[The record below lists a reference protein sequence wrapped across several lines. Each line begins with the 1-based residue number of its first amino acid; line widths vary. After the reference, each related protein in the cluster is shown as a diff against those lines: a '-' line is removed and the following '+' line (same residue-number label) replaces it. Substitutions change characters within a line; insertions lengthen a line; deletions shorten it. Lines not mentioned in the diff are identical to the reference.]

1 MIDDTY
7 TIIVDTREQRPW
19 SFAHRATSK
28 TKLDTGDYSIAGMED
43 IIAIERKQSVNEIA
57 TNIVETRFVNVL
69 KRLSSIKYGFIL
81 LEFDLEDIFRYP
93 IGSNMPKHL
102 WEKSRIKPQFIMK
115 HVLEWQMKYNIH
127 VLFCGDADNAEKTA
141 EYIFDRVYKLE
152 NINE

>member
-19 SFAHRATSK
+19 NFAHRATSK
-28 TKLDTGDYSIAGMED
+28 TKLDTGDYSIVGMEN

-57 TNIVETRFVNVL
+57 TNIVETRFINVL
-69 KRLSSIKYGFIL
+69 KRLSSIKYRFIL
-81 LEFDLEDIFRYP
+81 LEFGLDDILRYP

-102 WEKSRIKPQFIMK
+102 WDKSRIKPQFIMK

-127 VLFCGDADNAEKTA
+127 VLFCGDADNAQKTA
-141 EYIFDRVYKLE
+141 EFIFDRVYKLE